1 RPGAPGPAGIMN
13 AGPVMENAMH
23 RIIAAMLWLACG
35 CALAQA
41 PGGVVFEDGNG
52 NGLRD
57 DGEAGIAGVAVSN
70 GRDVVRTDAEGR
82 YALPM
87 VPGQTIFVVKP
98 AGWRVP
104 DGADGLPAF
113 WRQQPLAQA
122 SGLRYGGIPAG
133 ELQPRVDFALQKAD
147 AADVDLDVLVFAD
160 PQPKSR
166 TDVGY
171 YRRDIVEPL
180 AGHVRAALGLSLGDI
195 VDDDLSLY
203 PEVNAVTTSLRV
215 PWLHVAGNHDQ
226 DTDAQHDADA
236 LQTYRRTFGPDT
248 FAWEE

>member
-1 RPGAPGPAGIMN
+1 RQVRWGESWTSSWPGRSSSAGSVGCAAQGRTTANASAASHASILSIRIPIPGASPSRPAGIAGILRQPRRPGARGPAGIMN
-13 AGPVMENAMH
+13 ASPVMEKAMH

-87 VPGQTIFVVKP
+87 APGQTIFVVKP
-98 AGWRVP
+98 AGWRAP

-122 SGLRYGGIPAG
+122 SGLRY
-133 ELQPRVDFALQKAD
+133 
-147 AADVDLDVLVFAD
+147 
-160 PQPKSR
+160 
-166 TDVGY
+166 
-171 YRRDIVEPL
+171 
-180 AGHVRAALGLSLGDI
+180 
-195 VDDDLSLY
+195 
-203 PEVNAVTTSLRV
+203 
-215 PWLHVAGNHDQ
+215 
-226 DTDAQHDADA
+226 
-236 LQTYRRTFGPDT
+236 
-248 FAWEE
+248 